1 MKKKG
6 LYNSSSCIGFKCKK
20 LNKSALKFYN
30 TKHKF
35 KPSCFNTCVDW
46 TLNVSFLHD
55 KVNYSS
61 KIKGNNL
68 FFKNLEKSALNE
80 LTAQGGLKHKNIY
93 ESPTFSDLSNLQLK
107 NVNENFDELLNIKFP
122 INNKTF
128 NYMIIDANLAIKE
141 NLQNIF
147 LIEFDLMNNNKDN
160 TNSKFLKLLREINH
174 PDREI
179 FFILN
184 GTIHGVNLFTSELKF
199 SVEQRKFIKSIKFKL
214 DTYKKDL
221 MNQKLQHP
229 NSPDKLKIKNT
240 FFAKVLTN
248 TNIGIEFS
256 KPRFD
261 MRNPEKFQTNFNSIV
276 NSKVNINKIYLEV
289 SIPKSFLSSNNY
301 LTTIIDDKFEDNE
314 KDIPDIQLDKFN
326 ENISNDK
333 TATSSFNIN
342 STNTNSNI
350 NNNTGYNSPSGS
362 TFENMLNNNNNI
374 YSKSSL
380 RNKQINIPALNQN
393 FNLNFLNIKD
403 HLYNS
408 PHLGYS
414 YPSFLQHRQQQHNMM
429 TPDNLSLLFGRSL
442 NNNTNTM
449 NNTFSSSIN
458 FSPNF
463 GVNNFNSYL
472 PVSPGGRSYIGP
484 NNQMMFNNFGNN
496 NANNN
501 NLPYPNIPPFELD
514 TNNSMLSRYSE
525 NSLFS
530 ESYNNNNNLNSP
542 KSVINYPSNY
552 YNVGFSNINNNLGM
566 IKNQSHLSVR
576 SFGRGSFYEGHNFL
590 NNNINNISFNLNI
603 NKGYMSPRNVS
614 NLNFTN
620 LNISDDKKIFNG
632 IPTIK
637 KKIMD
642 WENSNSK
649 KDLNNDI
656 NKEDKN
662 NNNKDIKISVIKENE
677 LDKIQKLNIIN
688 KDIFTEF
695 YENTCNYIIFLRNS
709 NIYLNKK
716 DINEYKEISLEKFF
730 KAFQKVSLYG
740 LKMDYLYNN
749 ITTSDNN
756 PNINQ
761 KVINICY
768 SVTLS
773 SMKISF
779 NNKNIIIKII
789 DFLISLNKCTNQIK
803 SKIEENYGKDQII
816 NINNIN
822 NVLNINNNYMEFF
835 PCDKN
840 PGLKIVL
847 KGYSIISIEYIEKKP
862 PHLRQNFYHQIK
874 DIIDILFINKISINN
889 IIGKSFFSIRYTPYN
904 CRSKNNI
911 QTSFVNYYQFKINEE
926 RKIGN
931 NKYIDIPL
939 IGMLPLKFNHKFF
952 LEKINKEY
960 HSNNNDISDVMIFV
974 KSLAQNVT
982 NNFIQSNSEH
992 SIDVEYYLNQ
1002 QININNIN

>member
-35 KPSCFNTCVDW
+35 TPSCFNTCVDW

-55 KVNYSS
+55 KVNYSN

-68 FFKNLEKSALNE
+68 FFRTLEKSALNE
-80 LTAQGGLKHKNIY
+80 LTSQGGLRHKNIY
-93 ESPTFSDLSNLQLK
+93 ESPTFSDLSNSQLK

-147 LIEFDLMNNNKDN
+147 LIEFDLLNISKETNNN
-160 TNSKFLKLLREINH
+160 KFLKLLREINH

-179 FFILN
+179 FFVLN
-184 GTIHGVNLFTSELKF
+184 GTIHGINMFASELKF

-221 MNQKLQHP
+221 INQKMQHP

-240 FFAKVLTN
+240 FFAKILTN

-261 MRNPEKFQTNFNSIV
+261 MHNPEKFQTNFNSIV
-276 NSKVNINKIYLEV
+276 NSKVNINKIFLEV

-301 LTTIIDDKFEDNE
+301 LTIIDDKIEENE
-314 KDIPDIQLDKFN
+314 KEIPDIQLNKFN

-350 NNNTGYNSPSGS
+350 NNNTGYNSPTEN
-362 TFENMLNNNNNI
+362 TFENMMNNNNI

-380 RNKQINIPALNQN
+380 RNKQINIPSLNQN
-393 FNLNFLNIKD
+393 FNLNFLNLKD

-414 YPSFLQHRQQQHNMM
+414 YPKFLHHQQQNIM
-429 TPDNLSLLFGRSL
+429 TPDNLSLLFGGGHSL
-442 NNNTNTM
+442 NNNNTV
-449 NNTFSSSIN
+449 NNINNSTFSSSIH

-484 NNQMMFNNFGNN
+484 NNQIMFNNLGNN
-496 NANNN
+496 NININNFN
-501 NLPYPNIPPFELD
+501 YNNIPPFELD
-514 TNNSMLSRYSE
+514 PNNSMLSRYSE

-530 ESYNNNNNLNSP
+530 ESYNNNLNSP

-552 YNVGFSNINNNLGM
+552 YNAGFSNINNFGM
-566 IKNQSHLSVR
+566 INNNQSQLSVR
-576 SFGRGSFYEGHNFL
+576 SLGRGSFYKGHNML
-590 NNNINNISFNLNI
+590 NNMNNISFNLNL
-603 NKGYMSPRNVS
+603 NNGSMSPRNMS
-614 NLNFTN
+614 NLNFMN
-620 LNISDDKKIFNG
+620 LNISESKKIINS
-632 IPTIK
+632 IPIIK
-637 KKIMD
+637 KKIMA
-642 WENSNSK
+642 WENAKGK
-649 KDLNNDI
+649 KDLNKDLKKNEDD
-656 NKEDKN
+656 NKEN
-662 NNNKDIKISVIKENE
+662 L
-677 LDKIQKLNIIN
+677 LDKINKLNRN
-688 KDIFTEF
+688 KVELFIDY
-695 YENTCNYIIFLRNS
+695 YENSCNYIIFLKNS

-716 DINEYKEISLEKFF
+716 DINMFKDISLDNFF
-730 KAFQKVSLYG
+730 KVFRKVSLFG
-740 LKMDYLYNN
+740 LKIDYLAK
-749 ITTSDNN
+749 
-756 PNINQ
+756 NINDQ
-761 KVINICY
+761 CNMNSNDNKNVSIIDY
-768 SVTLS
+768 SLTLS
-773 SMKISF
+773 SFEISF
-779 NNKNIIIKII
+779 TNKEIILNII
-789 DFLISLNKCTNQIK
+789 DYLISINKCTNQLK
-803 SKIEENYGKDQII
+803 LKVEENYGRDQLI

-822 NVLNINNNYMEFF
+822 TVMNMNNNYVEFN
-835 PCDKN
+835 PVEKI
-840 PGLKIVL
+840 PGLKIIL
-847 KGYSIISIEYIEKKP
+847 KGYSKINIEFNENKP
-862 PHLRQNFYHQIK
+862 PHLRKNFYHQMK
-874 DIIDILFINKISINN
+874 EIINILNLKNISVNN
-889 IIGKSFFSIRYTPYN
+889 INGKSYFSIRYTPYN

-926 RKIGN
+926 RKIFS
-931 NKYIDIPL
+931 NKFIDIPL
-939 IGMLPLKFNHKFF
+939 IGVLPLKFNHVFF
-952 LEKINKEY
+952 LEKINKECY
-960 HSNNNDISDVMIFV
+960 NSNNNISDIMIVNRFI
-974 KSLAQNVT
+974 QNVT
-982 NNFIQSNSEH
+982 NNLIQNNNGAN
-992 SIDVEYYLNQ
+992 SIDVEYYLSQ
-1002 QININNIN
+1002 QININ

>member
-35 KPSCFNTCVDW
+35 TPSCFNTCVDW

-55 KVNYSS
+55 KVNYSN

-68 FFKNLEKSALNE
+68 FFRTLEKSALNE

-93 ESPTFSDLSNLQLK
+93 ESPTFSDLSNSQLK

-147 LIEFDLMNNNKDN
+147 LIEFDLLNNNKDSN
-160 TNSKFLKLLREINH
+160 NSKFLKLLREINH

-179 FFILN
+179 FFVLN
-184 GTIHGVNLFTSELKF
+184 GTIHGINLFTSELKF

-221 MNQKLQHP
+221 INQKMQHP

-240 FFAKVLTN
+240 FFAKLLTN

-261 MRNPEKFQTNFNSIV
+261 MHNPEKFQTNFNSIV
-276 NSKVNINKIYLEV
+276 NSKVNINKIFLEV
-289 SIPKSFLSSNNY
+289 SIPKSFLCSNNY
-301 LTTIIDDKFEDNE
+301 LTIIDDKIEENE
-314 KDIPDIQLDKFN
+314 KEIPDIQLDKFN
-326 ENISNDK
+326 DNISNDK

-342 STNTNSNI
+342 NTNTNSNI
-350 NNNTGYNSPSGS
+350 NNNTGYNSPTTN
-362 TFENMLNNNNNI
+362 TFENMMNNNNI

-380 RNKQINIPALNQN
+380 RNKQINIPSLNQN
-393 FNLNFLNIKD
+393 FNLNFLNIKN

-414 YPSFLQHRQQQHNMM
+414 YPKFLHHQQQQNIM
-429 TPDNLSLLFGRSL
+429 TPDNLSLLFGGGRSL
-442 NNNTNTM
+442 NNNNTM
-449 NNTFSSSIN
+449 NNINNSTFSSSIH

-484 NNQMMFNNFGNN
+484 NNQIMFNNLGNN
-496 NANNN
+496 NGNNN
-501 NLPYPNIPPFELD
+501 KISYANIPPFELD
-514 TNNSMLSRYSE
+514 PNNSMLSRYSE

-530 ESYNNNNNLNSP
+530 ESYNNNNINSP
-542 KSVINYPSNY
+542 RSVIDYPSNY
-552 YNVGFSNINNNLGM
+552 YNAGFSNINNFGM
-566 IKNQSHLSVR
+566 FNNNQSHLSVR
-576 SFGRGSFYEGHNFL
+576 SFGRGSFYKGHNML
-590 NNNINNISFNLNI
+590 NNMNNISFNLNV
-603 NKGYMSPRNVS
+603 NNGYMSPRNVS

-620 LNISDDKKIFNG
+620 LNISEDKKIFNG
-632 IPTIK
+632 VPTIK

-642 WENSNSK
+642 WENSNGK
-649 KDLNNDI
+649 KEENKEANKEENNKIENSEEKTNNLNNH
-656 NKEDKN
+656 
-662 NNNKDIKISVIKENE
+662 V
-677 LDKIQKLNIIN
+677 NIFV
-688 KDIFTEF
+688 DY
-695 YENTCNYIIFLRNS
+695 YENSCNYIIFLRNS
-709 NIYLNKK
+709 STYLNKK
-716 DINEYKEISLEKFF
+716 DINSYKDISLDRFF
-730 KAFQKVSLYG
+730 KSFQKVSLSG
-740 LKMDYLYNN
+740 LKINYLTNKTNN
-749 ITTSDNN
+749 EQFNIS
-756 PNINQ
+756 NINNN
-761 KVINICY
+761 KHISIINY
-768 SVTLS
+768 SLTLS
-773 SMKISF
+773 SFEISF
-779 NNKNIIIKII
+779 SDKEIILNII
-789 DFLISLNKCTNQIK
+789 DYLISINKCNNQLK
-803 SKIEENYGKDQII
+803 AKIEENYIKDQLI

-822 NVLNINNNYMEFF
+822 NLMAINNNYMEFF
-835 PCDKN
+835 PLEKN
-840 PGLKIVL
+840 QELKIIL
-847 KGYSIISIEYIEKKP
+847 KGYSKISIEFNENKP
-862 PHLRQNFYHQIK
+862 PHLRKNFYHQMK
-874 DIIDILFINKISINN
+874 EIINILNISNISINN
-889 IIGKSFFSIRYTPYN
+889 ISGTSYFSIRYTPYN

-911 QTSFVNYYQFKINEE
+911 QTSFVNYYQFKLNEE
-926 RKIGN
+926 RNIFS

-939 IGMLPLKFNHKFF
+939 IGILPLKFNHIFF
-952 LEKINKEY
+952 LEKINKECY
-960 HSNNNDISDVMIFV
+960 NSNNISDIMIV
-974 KSLAQNVT
+974 NRLIQNVT
-982 NNFIQSNSEH
+982 NNFIKNNNGGN

-1002 QININNIN
+1002 QININ

>member
-55 KVNYSS
+55 KINYSS

-68 FFKNLEKSALNE
+68 FFKSLEKSALNE

-179 FFILN
+179 FFVLN
-184 GTIHGVNLFTSELKF
+184 GTIHGINLFTSELKF

-301 LTTIIDDKFEDNE
+301 LTIIDDKIEENE
-314 KDIPDIQLDKFN
+314 KEIPDIQLDKFN
-326 ENISNDK
+326 DNISNDK

-342 STNTNSNI
+342 SNNTNTNSNI
-350 NNNTGYNSPSGS
+350 NNTGYNSPSGS
-362 TFENMLNNNNNI
+362 TFENMINNNNNI

-380 RNKQINIPALNQN
+380 RNKQVNIPALNQN

-414 YPSFLQHRQQQHNMM
+414 FPRFLQHQQQQQRNMM

-442 NNNTNTM
+442 NNNNTTM
-449 NNTFSSSIN
+449 NNTFSSSIH

-496 NANNN
+496 NN

-514 TNNSMLSRYSE
+514 PNNSVLSRYSE

-542 KSVINYPSNY
+542 RSVINYPSNY
-552 YNVGFSNINNNLGM
+552 YNVGFSNINNNFGKM
-566 IKNQSHLSVR
+566 NNQSHLSVR

-590 NNNINNISFNLNI
+590 NNMNNISFNLNI

-620 LNISDDKKIFNG
+620 LTNLNISDDKKIING

-649 KDLNNDI
+649 KNVNNDTNREENI
-656 NKEDKN
+656 N
-662 NNNKDIKISVIKENE
+662 NNIKISVIKENE
-677 LDKIQKLNIIN
+677 KDKINQLNIVKVDTFI
-688 KDIFTEF
+688 EY
-695 YENTCNYIIFLRNS
+695 YENSCNYIIFLRNS
-709 NIYLNKK
+709 NGYLNKK
-716 DINEYKEISLEKFF
+716 GINEYKDISLQNFF
-730 KAFQKVSLYG
+730 KAFQKVSLFG

-749 ITTSDNN
+749 ITSDNN
-756 PNINQ
+756 PNLNQ
-761 KVINICY
+761 KIINICY
-768 SVTLS
+768 SLTLS
-773 SMKISF
+773 SMEISF
-779 NNKNIIIKII
+779 NSKEIIIKII
-789 DFLISLNKCTNQIK
+789 DYLISLNKCNPQIK

-822 NVLNINNNYMEFF
+822 NVININNNYMEFF
-835 PCDKN
+835 PVDKN
-840 PGLKIVL
+840 SGLKIIL
-847 KGYSIISIEYIEKKP
+847 KGYSKISIEYIEKKP
-862 PHLRQNFYHQIK
+862 PHLRPNFHHQIN
-874 DIIDILFINKISINN
+874 DIINSLCINNISVNN
-889 IIGKSFFSIRYTPYN
+889 IIGKSFFGIRYTPYN
-904 CRSKNNI
+904 CRNKNNI
-911 QTSFVNYYQFKINEE
+911 QTSFVNYYQFKINGE
-926 RKIGN
+926 RKIFS

-952 LEKINKEY
+952 MEKINKEY
-960 HSNNNDISDVMIFV
+960 HNNSDISDVMIIV
-974 KSLAQNVT
+974 KSLIQNVT
-982 NNFIQSNSEH
+982 NNFIQSNAEH